1 MILIVDDYPDA
12 AEALCRLLRHEGYPA
27 TTLSDGRSA
36 LAYIRSHPPEM
47 PLLVVLDQ
55 MMPGFDGTAVL
66 REIRSDPKIAH
77 TAVLFHTAGFDVEK
91 REEAMTL
98 GAVAWLYKG
107 GAASLSIPETI
118 KSIGHWYEKVGGVKG
133 KAPSAAPAISPPQPR
148 QP

>member
-1 MILIVDDYPDA
+1 MILVVDDYPDA

-27 TTLSDGRSA
+27 TTVSDGRAA
-36 LAYIRSHPPEM
+36 LATIRSHPSEM

-55 MMPGFDGTAVL
+55 MMPGYDGIAVL
-66 REIRSDPKIAH
+66 RDIRSDPKIAH
-77 TAVLFHTAGFDVEK
+77 TPVLFHTAGFDVEK

-118 KSIGHWYEKVGGVKG
+118 KSIGHWYEKVGGAKT
-133 KAPSAAPAISPPQPR
+133 SAAAAKQSVPRPQ
-148 QP
+148 Q